1 MIHTVTGHPET
12 ELCIVALILVV
23 LGIVIII
30 GKGDKLI
37 AGCNTMSKRR
47 RGMYHIQRLRSVIA
61 GILWVC
67 AAYVFTLVWFAD
79 DTKFVT
85 RSSVAFVVFILTAV
99 VLCST
104 WAKKK

>member
-37 AGCNTMSKRR
+37 AGCNTMRKRR
-47 RGMYHIQRLRSVIA
+47 RGMYHVRRIRIVVA
-61 GILWVC
+61 GML
-67 AAYVFTLVWFAD
+67 
-79 DTKFVT
+79 
-85 RSSVAFVVFILTAV
+85 
-99 VLCST
+99 
-104 WAKKK
+104 

>member
-37 AGCNTMSKRR
+37 AGYNTKSKRR

-67 AAYVFTLVWFAD
+67 AAYVFTLVWFAENM
-79 DTKFVT
+79 KFVKT
-85 RSSVAFVVFILTAV
+85 SSCAFVVLTLIAV

>member
-1 MIHTVTGHPET
+1 MTHTVTGHPET

-47 RGMYHIQRLRSVIA
+47 RGMYHVRRIRIVVA
-61 GILWVC
+61 GMLWVC
-67 AAYVFTLVWFAD
+67 AAYMFTLVWFAENM
-79 DTKFVT
+79 KFVT
-85 RSSVAFVVFILTAV
+85 TSSFIFGIVILTAV

-104 WAKKK
+104 WAKRR

>member
-47 RGMYHIQRLRSVIA
+47 R
-61 GILWVC
+61 
-67 AAYVFTLVWFAD
+67 
-79 DTKFVT
+79 
-85 RSSVAFVVFILTAV
+85 
-99 VLCST
+99 
-104 WAKKK
+104 